1 MSEKNKHV
9 STFKAIGHPVR
20 NDILNLL
27 REGPLT
33 AGAISEN
40 FDLSQA
46 TISHH
51 LTLLKKAG
59 LIRERKEKN
68 YVIYELNTSVFE
80 DTLRWLKT
88 FI

>member
-1 MSEKNKHV
+1 MTDNQDHV

-20 NDILNLL
+20 NDILTLL
-27 REGPLT
+27 KEGPLT
-33 AGAISEN
+33 AGDIADN
-40 FDLSQA
+40 FALSGA

-51 LTLLKKAG
+51 LSLLKKAK

-68 YVIYELNTSVFE
+68 YIIYELNTSVFE